1 MHYLY
6 LSPAVYESLYGSAP
20 EYNSIYALLND
31 TSDAAEDAL
40 SERVLDEGALAV
52 SFTSGIQEEFKDTM
66 DSLDY
71 VVIVLILAASLL
83 CFVVLYNLT
92 NINITERMREIAT
105 LKVLGFTPREM
116 NAYIFREIFLLAA
129 IGCAVGL
136 VLGVWMEGFVV
147 VTAEVDQ
154 IMFGRAIHPT
164 SFLLAFLLTM
174 LFTVLVMLAMRGK
187 LRRIDMVES
196 LKSNE

>member
-1 MHYLY
+1 
-6 LSPAVYESLYGSAP
+6 
-20 EYNSIYALLND
+20 
-31 TSDAAEDAL
+31 
-40 SERVLDEGALAV
+40 
-52 SFTSGIQEEFKDTM
+52 
-66 DSLDY
+66 
-71 VVIVLILAASLL
+71 
-83 CFVVLYNLT
+83 
-92 NINITERMREIAT
+92 MREIAT
-105 LKVLGFTPREM
+105 LTVLGFTPREM

>member
-1 MHYLY
+1 MSEHDCPV
-6 LSPAVYESLYGSAP
+6 LSRG
-20 EYNSIYALLND
+20 
-31 TSDAAEDAL
+31 
-40 SERVLDEGALAV
+40 GGV
-52 SFTSGIQEEFKDTM
+52 SVHRAKS
-66 DSLDY
+66 
-71 VVIVLILAASLL
+71 
-83 CFVVLYNLT
+83 NLT

-164 SFLLAFLLTM
+164 SFLLAQLTM
-174 LFTVLVMLAMRGK
+174 PRSKA
-187 LRRIDMVES
+187 S
-196 LKSNE
+196 